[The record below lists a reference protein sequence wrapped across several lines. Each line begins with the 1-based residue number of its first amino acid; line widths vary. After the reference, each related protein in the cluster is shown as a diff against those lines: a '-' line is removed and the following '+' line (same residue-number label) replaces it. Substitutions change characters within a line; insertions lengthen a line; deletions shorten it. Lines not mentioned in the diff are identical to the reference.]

1 MFHNLAVYAIAA
13 IGRGNKPR
21 RALHI
26 ESLIHDLG
34 LVRRRC
40 GHDVRDLGS
49 TV

>member
-1 MFHNLAVYAIAA
+1 VYAIAA

-34 LVRRRC
+34 LVPRR
-40 GHDVRDLGS
+40 GAHDVRDHGS
-49 TV
+49 TI